1 MATAL
6 AVAGSSMRKPC
17 SYCKGSGT
25 VGPLGRP
32 KVLSESIKQ
41 AAIALRLNGK
51 MIREIAA
58 ELYISIGSAH
68 RAVGKSRAKSDM

>member
-32 KVLSESIKQ
+32 KVLSDEKKKE
-41 AAIALRLNGK
+41 AVALRAQGK
-51 MIREIAA
+51 MIREIASA
-58 ELYISIGSAH
+58 LNISIGSAH
-68 RAVGKSRAKSDM
+68 RAVGKRRIVSDM